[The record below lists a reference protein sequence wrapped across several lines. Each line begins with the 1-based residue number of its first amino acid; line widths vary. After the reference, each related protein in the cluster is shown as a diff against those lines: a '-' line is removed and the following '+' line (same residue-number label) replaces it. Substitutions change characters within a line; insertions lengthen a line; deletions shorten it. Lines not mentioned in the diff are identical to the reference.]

1 MLFSGSIPN
10 VTISF
15 HIFLVCEW
23 LYFLISRLFRSM
35 KINFSEMGFPFE
47 QEKVSNSFFNLSNC
61 HPVMITFGIIVDY
74 DLVENNC

>member
-10 VTISF
+10 VTISL
-15 HIFLVCEW
+15 HIFLVCQW

-35 KINFSEMGFPFE
+35 KINFSEMRFPFE

-61 HPVMITFGIIVDY
+61 HPVTITFGIIVDY